1 MTPQECSGRTLAF
14 LGDAVWSLFVR
25 NDLIE
30 NGQGRGSQLQKKSIA
45 YVSAKAQAKFY
56 TVLHEEQFFTEAEE
70 EVYRRGRNGNA
81 GTVPNNTDT
90 GTYRM
95 STGFEAVIGAL
106 KLNGDERRIEEI
118 WEETGRILEV

>member
-1 MTPQECSGRTLAF
+1 MTPQECAGRTLAF

-95 STGFEAVIGAL
+95 STGFEAILGML
-106 KLNGDERRIEEI
+106 YMEHNEERIREI
-118 WEETGRILEV
+118 FQKAKEIL